1 MTVGAGI
8 RAKDFTIHQ
17 EIICFYSPFFREA
30 FRSGQLKVDMHDV
43 DAQVFGLLTHWLYTQ
58 EIRLNEPNRANQTKN
73 VVRTHLL
80 PLSKLWSLARKCDM
94 PGLQNTV
101 MDRIAPILD
110 TINITDVGAFIMHI
124 YKDDETEGTQI
135 RALAIRHAAHHL
147 TPEVLKDIGS
157 AAPREMLFDISIAF
171 LQHNDLVHNSDRYE
185 VVNSSEFHVGI
196 PKVEDEL
203 LEDEVVENDCEE
215 PEDEEEDDSA
225 LSEHFGND
233 SHEIIG
239 GLMEMADPCRGD
251 FEESTAAEE
260 EQDGEIVRD
269 PCDMIGL
276 FD

>member
-17 EIICFYSPFFREA
+17 EIICFYSPFFREV
-30 FRSGQLKVDMHDV
+30 FRSGQVKVDMNDIDV
-43 DAQVFGLLTHWLYTQ
+43 QVFGLLTHWLYTQ
-58 EIRLNEPNRANQTKN
+58 EIRLNEPDPASQKRN

-80 PLSKLWSLARKCDM
+80 PLAKLWSLARRCDI

-110 TINITDVGAFIMHI
+110 AINIMDVGAFIMHI
-124 YKDDETEGTQI
+124 YKNDETEGTQI
-135 RALAIRHAAHHL
+135 RALAIHHAAHHL

-157 AAPREMLFDISIAF
+157 SAPREMLFDISMAF

-185 VVNSSEFHVGI
+185 VVESSRFHVGI
-196 PKVEDEL
+196 PEVEDAFL
-203 LEDEVVENDCEE
+203 DDEVDGECEE
-215 PEDEEEDDSA
+215 PEGEETGESA
-225 LSEHFGND
+225 LSEHFED
-233 SHEIIG
+233 ESHEIARG
-239 GLMEMADPCRGD
+239 VKEMAEPCGGD
-251 FEESTAAEE
+251 FEEAKGAEM
-260 EQDGEIVRD
+260 EQDEEIVGD